1 MTETNPNP
9 LRVLVVDDEKSI
21 ADSLALILRTE
32 GHDVRCA
39 NSAEEALDVLPVFE
53 PHVLI
58 ADVILGGVDGVQLA
72 LMAAEILPNCTVVLS
87 SGHAE
92 PSELA
97 ERLRQCGRRFDVYAK
112 PVPPPVLIDFMKGEA
127 ERRSLAI
134 AAPNKARSG
143 HSARISPQAGKE
155 A

>member
-1 MTETNPNP
+1 MTEPNPNP
-9 LRVLVVDDEKSI
+9 LRVLVVDDEKTI
-21 ADSLALILRTE
+21 ADSLAQILGTQ

-39 NSAEEALDVLPVFE
+39 NSGEEALGILPVFE

-72 LMAAEILPNCTVVLS
+72 LMTTEMLPNCTVVLS

-97 ERLRQCGRRFDVYAK
+97 ERLRACGRRFSVYAK
-112 PVPPPVLIDFMKGEA
+112 PVPPPVLIDLVKSEA

-134 AAPNKARSG
+134 APPSKPRRR
-143 HSARISPQAGKE
+143 HSSRVLPTAGNE
-155 A
+155 V